1 VDEKLPNFTG
11 YSYIV
16 STSDLE
22 PPKDPD
28 PANDDVVSE
37 IKDDSALLA
46 SALGGWTGV
55 IDAGLPFMVF
65 TIVYLV
71 SDRDLETTLY
81 AAVGTAAVLALLR
94 LVRRQSLQQ
103 VFSGLI
109 GIGIAAFLAQRTGNA
124 DNFFLPGI
132 ITNTIYAG
140 VCLISIFAR
149 KPLLGYV
156 IEAMRG
162 RDMSWVKN
170 PESLRLFSTITW
182 LWALIF
188 GVRVAIMF
196 PLYLMGQTAALGTL
210 KILLG
215 YPLFAFGI
223 FATFRLLAKAKKDS
237 EISND

>member
-1 VDEKLPNFTG
+1 
-11 YSYIV
+11 V
-16 STSDLE
+16 SNSNLE
-22 PPKDPD
+22 QPKDSESS
-28 PANDDVVSE
+28 NEDVVSE

-46 SALGGWTGV
+46 SALGGWAGV

-65 TIVYLV
+65 TIAYLV
-71 SDRDLETTLY
+71 TDRDLETTLY

-132 ITNTIYAG
+132 ITNAVYAS
-140 VCLISIFAR
+140 VCLISIAVH
-149 KPLLGYV
+149 KPLMGYV

-162 RDMSWVKN
+162 RDMSWVKD
-170 PESLRLFSTITW
+170 PDAHRLFSTITW

-196 PLYLMGQTAALGTL
+196 PLYLLGQTAALGTL

-215 YPLFAFGI
+215 YPLFALGI
-223 FATFRLLAKAKKDS
+223 LVTFRLLAKAKKDS
-237 EISND
+237 EISNDSN

>member
-1 VDEKLPNFTG
+1 MSNVN
-11 YSYIV
+11 S
-16 STSDLE
+16 
-22 PPKDPD
+22 D
-28 PANDDVVSE
+28 PANEDVVSE

-46 SALGGWTGV
+46 SALGGWSGA
-55 IDAGLPFMVF
+55 IDSGLPFVVF
-65 TIVYLV
+65 TVAYLV
-71 SDRDLETTLY
+71 TDRDLETTLY
-81 AAVGTAAVLALLR
+81 ASVGTAAVLALLR
-94 LVRRQSLQQ
+94 LLRRQSLQQ

-109 GIGIAAFLAQRTGNA
+109 GIAIAAFLAQRTGNA

-132 ITNTIYAG
+132 ITNAVYAA
-140 VCLISIFAR
+140 VCIISIVVH

-162 RDMSWVKN
+162 RDMSWVKD
-170 PESLRLFSTITW
+170 PVAHRLFSTITW

-215 YPLFAFGI
+215 YPLFALGI
-223 FATFRLLAKAKKDS
+223 FVTFRLLAKSKNDG
-237 EISND
+237 ELSNV

>member
-1 VDEKLPNFTG
+1 VGKYFFELTG
-11 YSYIV
+11 YSYNV
-16 STSDLE
+16 SNAN
-22 PPKDPD
+22 PD
-28 PANDDVVSE
+28 PIKDSDSTNDNVVAE
-37 IKDDSALLA
+37 VKDDSALLA
-46 SALGGWTGV
+46 SALGGWSGV
-55 IDAGLPFMVF
+55 IDAGLPFVVF
-65 TIVYLV
+65 TITYLV
-71 SDRDLETTLY
+71 TDRNLETTLY

-132 ITNTIYAG
+132 ITNAVYASI
-140 VCLISIFAR
+140 CIISIAVH

-162 RDMSWVKN
+162 RDMSWVKD
-170 PESLRLFSTITW
+170 PTAHRLFSTITW

-196 PLYLMGQTAALGTL
+196 PLYLLGQTAALGTL
-210 KILLG
+210 KVLLG
-215 YPLFAFGI
+215 YPLFALGI
-223 FATFRLLAKAKKDS
+223 FVTFKLLAKSKK
-237 EISND
+237 EVSND

>member
-1 VDEKLPNFTG
+1 M
-11 YSYIV
+11 V
-16 STSDLE
+16 SNANPDPS
-22 PPKDPD
+22 KDSD
-28 PANDDVVSE
+28 PANEDVISE

-46 SALGGWTGV
+46 SALGGWAGV
-55 IDAGLPFMVF
+55 IDSGLPFVVF
-65 TIVYLV
+65 TIAYLV
-71 SDRDLETTLY
+71 TDRDLESTLY
-81 AAVGTAAVLALLR
+81 AALGTAAVLALLR

-132 ITNTIYAG
+132 ITNAAYAS
-140 VCLISIFAR
+140 VCLLSIAVH

-162 RDMSWVKN
+162 RDMSWVKD
-170 PESLRLFSTITW
+170 PEAHRLFSTITW

-196 PLYLMGQTAALGTL
+196 PLYLLGQTAALGAL
-210 KILLG
+210 KVLLG
-215 YPLFAFGI
+215 YPLFALGI
-223 FATFRLLAKAKKDS
+223 FVTFKLLAKSKK
-237 EISND
+237 EASNG

>member
-1 VDEKLPNFTG
+1 
-11 YSYIV
+11 V
-16 STSDLE
+16 SNTN
-22 PPKDPD
+22 PD
-28 PANDDVVSE
+28 PIKDSDPTNDDVVSE

-46 SALGGWTGV
+46 SALGGWSGV
-55 IDAGLPFMVF
+55 IDAGLPFVVF
-65 TIVYLV
+65 TTAYLV
-71 SDRDLETTLY
+71 TDRNLETTLY

-132 ITNTIYAG
+132 ITNAVYAS
-140 VCLISIFAR
+140 VCLISIAVH

-162 RDMSWVKN
+162 RDMSWVKD
-170 PESLRLFSTITW
+170 PAAHRLFSTITW

-188 GVRVAIMF
+188 GARVAIMF
-196 PLYLMGQTAALGTL
+196 PLYLLGQTAALGTL
-210 KILLG
+210 KVLLG
-215 YPLFAFGI
+215 YPLFALGI
-223 FATFRLLAKAKKDS
+223 FVTFKLLAKSKK
-237 EISND
+237 EVSND

>member
-1 VDEKLPNFTG
+1 
-11 YSYIV
+11 V
-16 STSDLE
+16 SNAN
-22 PPKDPD
+22 PD
-28 PANDDVVSE
+28 PIKDSDPTNDDVVSE

-46 SALGGWTGV
+46 SALGGWSGV
-55 IDAGLPFMVF
+55 IDAGLPFVVF
-65 TIVYLV
+65 TTAYLV
-71 SDRDLETTLY
+71 TDRNLETTLY

-103 VFSGLI
+103 VFSGSI

-132 ITNTIYAG
+132 ITNAVYAS
-140 VCLISIFAR
+140 VCLVSIAIH

-162 RDMSWVKN
+162 RDMSWVKD
-170 PESLRLFSTITW
+170 PAAHRLFSTITW

-196 PLYLMGQTAALGTL
+196 PLYLLGQTAALGTL
-210 KILLG
+210 KVLLG
-215 YPLFAFGI
+215 YPLFALGI
-223 FATFRLLAKAKKDS
+223 FVTFKLLAKSKK
-237 EISND
+237 EVSND

>member
-1 VDEKLPNFTG
+1 M
-11 YSYIV
+11 
-16 STSDLE
+16 STAN
-22 PPKDPD
+22 PD
-28 PANDDVVSE
+28 PIKDSDPTNDDVVSE

-46 SALGGWTGV
+46 SALGGWSGV
-55 IDAGLPFMVF
+55 IDAGLPFVVF
-65 TIVYLV
+65 TTAYLV
-71 SDRDLETTLY
+71 TDRNLETTLY

-132 ITNTIYAG
+132 ITNAVYAS
-140 VCLISIFAR
+140 VCLVSIAIH

-162 RDMSWVKN
+162 RDMSWVKD
-170 PESLRLFSTITW
+170 PAAHRLFSTITW

-196 PLYLMGQTAALGTL
+196 PLYLLGQTAALGTL
-210 KILLG
+210 KVLLG
-215 YPLFAFGI
+215 YPLFALGI
-223 FATFRLLAKAKKDS
+223 FVTFKLLAKSKK
-237 EISND
+237 EVSND

>member
-1 VDEKLPNFTG
+1 
-11 YSYIV
+11 V
-16 STSDLE
+16 SNAN
-22 PPKDPD
+22 PD
-28 PANDDVVSE
+28 PIKDSDPTNDDVVSE

-46 SALGGWTGV
+46 SALGGWSGV
-55 IDAGLPFMVF
+55 IDAGLPFVVF
-65 TIVYLV
+65 TTAYLV
-71 SDRDLETTLY
+71 TDRNLETTLY

-132 ITNTIYAG
+132 ITNAVYAS
-140 VCLISIFAR
+140 VCLVSIAIH

-162 RDMSWVKN
+162 RDMSWVKD
-170 PESLRLFSTITW
+170 PAAHRLFSTITW

-196 PLYLMGQTAALGTL
+196 PLYLLGQTAALGTL
-210 KILLG
+210 KVLLG
-215 YPLFAFGI
+215 YPLFALGI
-223 FATFRLLAKAKKDS
+223 FVTFKLLAKSKK
-237 EISND
+237 EVSND